1 MTAATA
7 DAAAPRLPLDGLPAE
22 AILDRIPP
30 VLRPFAAAYVPVL
43 LAMTQAELTAWI
55 QYAVYGHADQ
65 AWSALVAG
73 LGQDTVADAWSRIN
87 ARWAAA
93 NTRNAGDV
101 ETGRQAIA
109 ALVNILL
116 AALLAAIAG

>member
-1 MTAATA
+1 MRAALTAA
-7 DAAAPRLPLDGLPAE
+7 DVPVLPLADLPAE
-22 AILDRIPP
+22 AILDRIPAA
-30 VLRPFAAAYVPVL
+30 LRPFAAAYVPAL
-43 LAMTQAELTAWI
+43 LTMTQAELTGWI
-55 QYAVYGHADQ
+55 QYAVYGDTTP

-73 LGQDTVADAWSRIN
+73 LGQATVTDAWTRLN
-87 ARWAAA
+87 QRWAAA

-116 AALLAAIAG
+116 AALVAAIAS